1 VAEGQAQMTTA
12 SLDRAVPEQT
22 VPDRTVQDRQAVA
35 VQRTIDVRGLSKRY
49 GKLEAVRGITFEVN
63 RGEMFGLIGPDGAG
77 KTSTFQILAGVME
90 ATAGTASILGRPARD
105 MRSQTGYLTQDF
117 SLYPDLTVAENIRYS
132 GDLRLIPP
140 DEIAERSLQYLKMFD
155 MDRFSDRLAGQLSGG
170 MKQKLALVC
179 ALVPQPKVLLL
190 DEPTTGVDPVSRR
203 EFWDALAHLTAE
215 GLTILV
221 ATPYMDEAERCHRIA
236 FMHLGEIL
244 TIGTPAVLC
253 ASLRAK
259 RIELR
264 TADLRKAETV
274 LSEGSGP
281 DKDIIDVERFGDRLD
296 LLVRDPD
303 KEQKWIAE
311 KLKGTGL
318 SVDEMRVD
326 EPTLDNIFVAKL
338 RALSQKADTAEFP
351 AKQDHRSL
359 RGQVAV
365 GAKNL
370 VKIFKGFTAVKN
382 VSLDIRNGEVYG
394 LLGANGAGKTTTIR
408 MLCGLLDLTSG
419 NMELG
424 GTGGNLR
431 TEAVRKRIGYMS
443 QKFSLYEDLTIREN
457 LDFFSG
463 VYGVPDQD
471 REEKIRWVLSFSG
484 LDGKQDQITGSLPG
498 GWKQRVAF
506 GAAIMHEPDI
516 LFLDEP
522 TSGVDPLARR
532 AFWTMINRLADGGAA
547 ILVTTHYLEEAEQ
560 CNRLGMMVAGELV
573 AEGTPSGI
581 KSQQS
586 GHVLEFIVDQAQR
599 AADLLKTGL
608 LKSKTED
615 WRVSLFGE
623 RLHMITDED
632 PATAIKETTKRLEE
646 NGIHVTSASV
656 NRFSL
661 EDVFISIVEKAR
673 TQGKAASDD

>member
-1 VAEGQAQMTTA
+1 MIAT
-12 SLDRAVPEQT
+12 SPDRAVPEQA
-22 VPDRTVQDRQAVA
+22 VPEREVDARKAVA
-35 VQRTIDVRGLSKRY
+35 VERTIDVRGLSKRY
-49 GKLEAVRGITFEVN
+49 GKLEAIRGIEFEVT

-90 ATAGTASILGRPARD
+90 ASAGSAKILGRPARD

-140 DEIAERSLQYLKMFD
+140 DEIADRSLQYLRMFD
-155 MDRFSDRLAGQLSGG
+155 MDRFAGRLAGQLSGG

-236 FMHLGEIL
+236 FMYSGEIL
-244 TIGTPAVLC
+244 RIGTPTELC
-253 ASLRAK
+253 ASLGAK

-264 TADLRKAETV
+264 TTDLRKAESV
-274 LSEGSGP
+274 LSAGAGP
-281 DKDIIDVERFGDRLD
+281 DSDVIDVERFGDRLD
-296 LLVRDPD
+296 LLVNDPE
-303 KEQKWIAE
+303 KEQKWVAE
-311 KLKGTGL
+311 KLKGAGL
-318 SVDEMRVD
+318 SVDQMRVD

-338 RALSQKADTAEFP
+338 RALREKSDTSEFP
-351 AKQDHRSL
+351 AKHDHSGL

-370 VKIFKGFTAVKN
+370 VKQFKAFTAVKN
-382 VSLDIRNGEVYG
+382 VSLQIRNGEVYG

-408 MLCGLLDLTSG
+408 MLCGLLDPTSG
-419 NMELG
+419 TMELG
-424 GTGGNLR
+424 GTGGNLK
-431 TEAVRKRIGYMS
+431 TEAVRNRIGYMS

-471 REEKIRWVLSFSG
+471 REEKIKWVLSFSG
-484 LDGKQDQITGSLPG
+484 LEGKENQITGSLPG

-560 CNRLGMMVAGELV
+560 CNSLGMMVAGELV

-581 KSQQS
+581 RSQQS
-586 GHVLEFIVDQAQR
+586 GHIVELIVDQPQR
-599 AADLLKTGL
+599 AADLLR
-608 LKSKTED
+608 SKTES

-623 RLHMITDED
+623 RLHLITDGD
-632 PATAIKETTKRLEE
+632 PSAAIRETTKRLEE
-646 NGIHVTSASV
+646 NGLHVTSG
-656 NRFSL
+656 REIPLSL
-661 EDVFISIVEKAR
+661 EDVFISIVETAR
-673 TQGKAASDD
+673 TQGKAATDD

>member
-1 VAEGQAQMTTA
+1 
-12 SLDRAVPEQT
+12 
-22 VPDRTVQDRQAVA
+22 
-35 VQRTIDVRGLSKRY
+35 
-49 GKLEAVRGITFEVN
+49 
-63 RGEMFGLIGPDGAG
+63 
-77 KTSTFQILAGVME
+77 
-90 ATAGTASILGRPARD
+90 

-155 MDRFSDRLAGQLSGG
+155 MDRFAGRLAGQLSGG

-244 TIGTPAVLC
+244 TIGTPAELC
-253 ASLRAK
+253 ASLGAK

-264 TADLRKAETV
+264 TADLRKAEEV
-274 LSEGSGP
+274 LSEGAGPDSGP

-303 KEQKWIAE
+303 KVQKWVSE
-311 KLKGTGL
+311 KLKSAGL
-318 SVDEMRVD
+318 SVDEMTVD
-326 EPTLDNIFVAKL
+326 APTLDNIFVAKL

-351 AKQDHRSL
+351 AKQDHRCL

-370 VKIFKGFTAVKN
+370 VKVFKGFTAVKN

-419 NMELG
+419 TMELG
-424 GTGGNLR
+424 GSGGNLR

-586 GHVLEFIVDQAQR
+586 GHVLEFIVDQPQHAS
-599 AADLLKTGL
+599 DL

-632 PATAIKETTKRLEE
+632 PVTAIKETTKRLEE
-646 NGIHVTSASV
+646 NGIHVTSASE

-673 TQGKAASDD
+673 TQGKAATDD

>member
-1 VAEGQAQMTTA
+1 MITA
-12 SLDRAVPEQT
+12 SPDRAVPEQA
-22 VPDRTVQDRQAVA
+22 VEDRQAVA
-35 VQRTIDVRGLSKRY
+35 VQPAIDVRGLSKRY
-49 GKLEAVRGITFEVN
+49 GKLEAIRGIEFEVN

-90 ATAGTASILGRPARD
+90 ATGGTANILGRPARD

-140 DEIAERSLQYLKMFD
+140 DEIADRSLQYLRMFD
-155 MDRFSDRLAGQLSGG
+155 MDRFADRLAGQLSGG

-244 TIGTPAVLC
+244 KIGTPAELC
-253 ASLRAK
+253 ASLGAK

-264 TADLRKAETV
+264 TADIRKAESV

-281 DKDIIDVERFGDRLD
+281 EKDIVDVERFGDRLD

-303 KEQKWIAE
+303 KEQKWVTE
-311 KLKGTGL
+311 KLKGAGL
-318 SVDEMRVD
+318 SVDEMSVG
-326 EPTLDNIFVAKL
+326 EPTLDNIFVARL

-351 AKQDHRSL
+351 AKQDHRNL

-370 VKIFKGFTAVKN
+370 VKKFKSFTAVKN

-419 NMELG
+419 TMELG

-431 TEAVRKRIGYMS
+431 TESVRKRIGYMS

-471 REEKIRWVLSFSG
+471 REEKSRWVLSFSG
-484 LDGKQDQITGSLPG
+484 LNGKENQITGSLPG

-573 AEGTPSGI
+573 AEGTPTGI

-586 GHVLEFIVDQAQR
+586 GHVLEFIVDQPQR
-599 AADLLKTGL
+599 ATDLLKG
-608 LKSKTED
+608 KTEG

-623 RLHMITDED
+623 RLHMITDEG

-646 NGIHVTSASV
+646 NGIHVISASET
-656 NRFSL
+656 RFSL

-673 TQGKAASDD
+673 TQGKAATDD

>member
-1 VAEGQAQMTTA
+1 
-12 SLDRAVPEQT
+12 
-22 VPDRTVQDRQAVA
+22 
-35 VQRTIDVRGLSKRY
+35 
-49 GKLEAVRGITFEVN
+49 
-63 RGEMFGLIGPDGAG
+63 
-77 KTSTFQILAGVME
+77 
-90 ATAGTASILGRPARD
+90 
-105 MRSQTGYLTQDF
+105 
-117 SLYPDLTVAENIRYS
+117 
-132 GDLRLIPP
+132 
-140 DEIAERSLQYLKMFD
+140 
-155 MDRFSDRLAGQLSGG
+155 
-170 MKQKLALVC
+170 
-179 ALVPQPKVLLL
+179 
-190 DEPTTGVDPVSRR
+190 
-203 EFWDALAHLTAE
+203 
-215 GLTILV
+215 
-221 ATPYMDEAERCHRIA
+221 
-236 FMHLGEIL
+236 
-244 TIGTPAVLC
+244 
-253 ASLRAK
+253 
-259 RIELR
+259 
-264 TADLRKAETV
+264 
-274 LSEGSGP
+274 
-281 DKDIIDVERFGDRLD
+281 
-296 LLVRDPD
+296 
-303 KEQKWIAE
+303 
-311 KLKGTGL
+311 
-318 SVDEMRVD
+318 
-326 EPTLDNIFVAKL
+326 
-338 RALSQKADTAEFP
+338 
-351 AKQDHRSL
+351 
-359 RGQVAV
+359 
-365 GAKNL
+365 
-370 VKIFKGFTAVKN
+370 
-382 VSLDIRNGEVYG
+382 
-394 LLGANGAGKTTTIR
+394 

-419 NMELG
+419 TMELG
-424 GTGGNLR
+424 GSGGNLR

-586 GHVLEFIVDQAQR
+586 GHVLEFIVDQPQR
-599 AADLLKTGL
+599 ASDL

-623 RLHMITDED
+623 HLHMITDED

-646 NGIHVTSASV
+646 NGIHVTSASE

-673 TQGKAASDD
+673 PQGKAATND

>member
-1 VAEGQAQMTTA
+1 MIAASPERTA
-12 SLDRAVPEQT
+12 SERAVPE
-22 VPDRTVQDRQAVA
+22 REAEDRQAVA

-49 GKLEAVRGITFEVN
+49 GTLEAVRGITFEVN

-90 ATAGTASILGRPARD
+90 ATGGTANILGRPARD

-140 DEIAERSLQYLKMFD
+140 DEIADRSLQYLRMFD
-155 MDRFSDRLAGQLSGG
+155 MDRFADRLAGQLSGG

-203 EFWDALAHLTAE
+203 EFWDALAHLTTE

-244 TIGTPAVLC
+244 QIGTPAELC
-253 ASLRAK
+253 ASLGAK

-264 TADLRKAETV
+264 TSDLRKAEGV
-274 LSEGSGP
+274 LSEGSGA

-296 LLVRDPD
+296 LLVHDPD
-303 KEQKWIAE
+303 KEQKWITE
-311 KLKGTGL
+311 KLKAAGL

-326 EPTLDNIFVAKL
+326 EPTLDNIFVNKL
-338 RALSQKADTAEFP
+338 RTLRPKSDTTEFP
-351 AKQDHRSL
+351 AKLDHSSL

-370 VKIFKGFTAVKN
+370 VKEFKAFTAVKN
-382 VSLDIRNGEVYG
+382 VSLQIRNGEVYG

-408 MLCGLLDLTSG
+408 MLCGLLDPTSG
-419 NMELG
+419 TMELG
-424 GTGGNLR
+424 GTGGNLK

-484 LDGKQDQITGSLPG
+484 LEGKEDQITGSLPG

-560 CNRLGMMVAGELV
+560 CNCLGMMVAGELV

-581 KSQQS
+581 RSQQS
-586 GHVLEFIVDQAQR
+586 GHILELIVDQPQH
-599 AADLLKTGL
+599 AADLLR
-608 LKSKTED
+608 SKTES

-623 RLHMITDED
+623 RLHLITDED
-632 PATAIKETTKRLEE
+632 PAAAIRETTKRFEE
-646 NGIHVTSASV
+646 SGLHVTSG
-656 NRFSL
+656 REIPLSL

-673 TQGKAASDD
+673 TQGKAATDD

>member
-1 VAEGQAQMTTA
+1 MITA
-12 SLDRAVPEQT
+12 SPDRAVP
-22 VPDRTVQDRQAVA
+22 DQAVQNRQDVA
-35 VQRTIDVRGLSKRY
+35 KQPAIDLRALSKRY
-49 GKLEAVRGITFEVN
+49 GKLEAVRGITFEVSP
-63 RGEMFGLIGPDGAG
+63 GEMFGLIGPDGAG

-90 ATAGTASILGRPARD
+90 ATAGSAKILGRPARD

-140 DEIAERSLQYLKMFD
+140 DEIASRSLQYLQMFD
-155 MDRFSDRLAGQLSGG
+155 MDRFADRLAGQLSGG

-244 TIGTPAVLC
+244 QIGTPTELC
-253 ASLRAK
+253 ASLGAK

-264 TADLRKAETV
+264 TADLRKAEEV
-274 LSEGSGP
+274 LSGVSGS

-303 KEQKWIAE
+303 KEQQWVSE
-311 KLKGTGL
+311 KLKGAGL

-338 RALSQKADTAEFP
+338 RALSQKADTGEFP
-351 AKQDHRSL
+351 AKQDHRSV

-370 VKIFKGFTAVKN
+370 VKVFKSFTAVKN

-408 MLCGLLDLTSG
+408 MLCGLLELTSG
-419 NMELG
+419 TMELG

-463 VYGVPDQD
+463 VYGVPDKD

-484 LDGKQDQITGSLPG
+484 LEGKEDQITGSLPG

-573 AEGTPSGI
+573 AEGTPTGI
-581 KSQQS
+581 KSQQT
-586 GHVLEFIVDQAQR
+586 GHVLEFILDPRQDQPQR
-599 AADLLKTGL
+599 AADLLKS
-608 LKSKTED
+608 KSES

-623 RLHMITDED
+623 RLHIITDDD
-632 PATAIKETTKRLEE
+632 PGNSINETTKRLEE
-646 NGIHVTSASV
+646 NGLHVTSA
-656 NRFSL
+656 REIPLSL

-673 TQGKAASDD
+673 MQGKVATDDDEGHA

>member
-1 VAEGQAQMTTA
+1 MIAA
-12 SLDRAVPEQT
+12 SPDRAVPEQA
-22 VPDRTVQDRQAVA
+22 VPEREVDARHAVA
-35 VQRTIDVRGLSKRY
+35 VERTIDVRGLSKRY

-90 ATAGTASILGRPARD
+90 ATAGIANILGRPARE

-140 DEIAERSLQYLKMFD
+140 DEIAERSLQYLRMFD
-155 MDRFSDRLAGQLSGG
+155 MDRFADRLAGQLSGG

-244 TIGTPAVLC
+244 TIGTPAELC
-253 ASLRAK
+253 ASLGAK

-264 TADLRKAETV
+264 TADLRKAESV
-274 LSEGSGP
+274 LSEGAGPDSGP
-281 DKDIIDVERFGDRLD
+281 DRDIIDVERFGDRLD

-303 KEQKWIAE
+303 KVQKWVSE
-311 KLKGTGL
+311 KLKSAGL

-326 EPTLDNIFVAKL
+326 EPTLDNIFVARL

-351 AKQDHRSL
+351 AKQDHRNL

-370 VKIFKGFTAVKN
+370 VKKFKAFTAVNN

-419 NMELG
+419 TMELG

-471 REEKIRWVLSFSG
+471 REEKSQWVLSFSG
-484 LDGKQDQITGSLPG
+484 LSGKENQITGSLPG

-573 AEGTPSGI
+573 AEGTPTGI

-586 GHVLEFIVDQAQR
+586 GHVLEFIVDQPQR
-599 AADLLKTGL
+599 ASDL

-623 RLHMITDED
+623 RLHMIADED
-632 PATAIKETTKRLEE
+632 PATAIKETSERLEE
-646 NGIHVTSASV
+646 NGIHVISASET
-656 NRFSL
+656 RFSL

-673 TQGKAASDD
+673 TQGKAATDD

>member
-1 VAEGQAQMTTA
+1 MIAASPERTA
-12 SLDRAVPEQT
+12 SERAVPE
-22 VPDRTVQDRQAVA
+22 REAEDRQAVA

-49 GKLEAVRGITFEVN
+49 GTLEAVRGITFEVN

-90 ATAGTASILGRPARD
+90 ATGGTANILGRPARD

-140 DEIAERSLQYLKMFD
+140 DEIADRSLQYLRMFD
-155 MDRFSDRLAGQLSGG
+155 MDRFADRLAGQLSGG

-244 TIGTPAVLC
+244 KIGTPAELC
-253 ASLRAK
+253 ASLGAK

-264 TADLRKAETV
+264 TADLRKAESV

-281 DKDIIDVERFGDRLD
+281 EKDIVDVERFGDRLD

-303 KEQKWIAE
+303 KEQKWVTE
-311 KLKGTGL
+311 KLKGAGL
-318 SVDEMRVD
+318 SVDEMSVG
-326 EPTLDNIFVAKL
+326 EPTLDNIFVARL
-338 RALSQKADTAEFP
+338 RALTQKADTAEFP
-351 AKQDHRSL
+351 AKQDHRNL

-370 VKIFKGFTAVKN
+370 VKKFKSFTAVKD

-419 NMELG
+419 TMELG
-424 GTGGNLR
+424 GTGGNLK

-471 REEKIRWVLSFSG
+471 REEKSRWVLSFSG
-484 LDGKQDQITGSLPG
+484 LSGKENQITGSLPG

-573 AEGTPSGI
+573 AEGTPTGI

-586 GHVLEFIVDQAQR
+586 GHVLEFIVDQPQR
-599 AADLLKTGL
+599 ATDLLKG
-608 LKSKTED
+608 KTD
-615 WRVSLFGE
+615 GWRVSLFGE

-632 PATAIKETTKRLEE
+632 AATAIKETTKRLEE
-646 NGIHVTSASV
+646 NGIHVISASET
-656 NRFSL
+656 RFSL

-673 TQGKAASDD
+673 TQGKAATDD